1 MKSAKVIDK
10 LLKLNNKYGELLE
23 NQYNYIEGSGGYN
36 PDNTVSQIKYIEL
49 MEMIQTDL
57 DNLI

>member
-57 DNLI
+57 ENLI

>member
-36 PDNTVSQIKYIEL
+36 PDNTVSQIKYVEL
-49 MEMIQTDL
+49 LEMIQTDL